1 MRSARRA
8 SPPCSPLTAGGI
20 TILVAAVVLFAMAVP
35 AATQSPAPPGAS
47 ACSGC
52 HGAGS
57 AGRIVPSLRGQAPE
71 DIAAAMQA
79 FRTGQLPAT
88 VMDRIAKGF
97 TDEETRAIASWVSGQ
112 R

>member
-1 MRSARRA
+1 MRSNRQASTPRSERTAR
-8 SPPCSPLTAGGI
+8 GI

-35 AATQSPAPPGAS
+35 AAAQSAAPPGAS

-52 HGAGS
+52 HGTGS
-57 AGRIVPSLRGQAPE
+57 AGGIVSSLHGRAPE
-71 DIAAAMQA
+71 EIVAAMQG